1 MIISNTN
8 KATDISK
15 SIPRLLKRSDK
26 IYSSDEDIES
36 LKREILMTS
45 KKKDEKKTQPSQQPA
60 GVKAL
65 QEKNEREE
73 VAGRHKNDGQKH
85 FKGAR

>member
-1 MIISNTN
+1 MIISNAT

-15 SIPRLLKRSDK
+15 PIPRLLKRSNKD
-26 IYSSDEDIES
+26 YSSDEDIES
-36 LKREILMTS
+36 LKREILTMS
-45 KKKDEKKTQPSQQPA
+45 KKKEERKAPPSQQPSSI
-60 GVKAL
+60 KEL

>member
-15 SIPRLLKRSDK
+15 PIPRLLKRSDK
-26 IYSSDEDIES
+26 SYSSAEDVDS
-36 LKREILMTS
+36 LKREILATS
-45 KKKDEKKTQPSQQPA
+45 KKKDERKAPPSQQPA
-60 GVKAL
+60 GVKTL
-65 QEKNEREE
+65 KEKSEREE
-73 VAGRHKNDGQKH
+73 VTGNHKNDGQKH